1 MCSCEGVRKSE
12 DAGDPAE
19 DNGLGVPSASWC
31 SFFHRIFGDNE
42 EFSFNIDV
50 AAKWS
55 TDAEMRPARD

>member
-1 MCSCEGVRKSE
+1 VRKSE
-12 DAGDPAE
+12 AAGDPTE

-42 EFSFNIDV
+42 ELSFNIDV